1 MTLIGVSILA
11 FGTTALVPGN
21 AAEVILGSYAT
32 PARVRTVTRQMGLD
46 QPLLVRYGKWL
57 WAVLHGNLGAS
68 VLSQMSV
75 NRILAQS
82 FPVTLELTIFALTLS
97 ILVAVPLGLLLA
109 EKGEKWWSRPAMGVL
124 SLGISVPG
132 FVFGILLI
140 IAFAVELHI
149 LPSGGYVSFA
159 ASPGQN
165 LKDLVLPTITLSI
178 YVAPALTRFVRG
190 RSVEVL
196 REEYIDVARA
206 KGLSRQRL
214 LSLHVAPNTAV
225 MSLTY
230 FGLQLGGLLSGAIV
244 TEVIFSLPGMGATG
258 LNALLSR
265 DYPVVQ
271 GVILVVGAG
280 YVIVNLVVDVVY
292 GVVDPRIR
300 RG

>member
-1 MTLIGVSILA
+1 M
-11 FGTTALVPGN
+11 PGN

-68 VLSQMSV
+68 VLSPMSV
-75 NRILAQS
+75 DGILAQS

-132 FVFGILLI
+132 FVFGMVLI

-149 LPSGGYVSFA
+149 LPSGGYVGFA

-206 KGLSRQRL
+206 EGLSRQRS
-214 LSLHVAPNTAV
+214 LSLHVAPDTAV

-230 FGLQLGGLLSGAIV
+230 FGLQFGGLLGGAIV
-244 TEVIFSLPGMGATG
+244 KEVMFGLPGLGATG
-258 LNALLSR
+258 LDAYCLVTIPSSRGPSSLLA
-265 DYPVVQ
+265 PVT
-271 GVILVVGAG
+271 
-280 YVIVNLVVDVVY
+280 
-292 GVVDPRIR
+292 
-300 RG
+300 